1 MHGQLDNHTI
11 MSHALIFLSTSR
23 CLLLPNPTTIR
34 YYQSMYHL
42 GHPKSNQFKPQ
53 VPNKKR
59 RTSPASSQAHSLI
72 QKSNFKTSSN
82 PTSKSRNATYSRVK
96 AFRDISDSEDE
107 EQASGSIQDEH
118 SSSKSE
124 TTFEMPPEFDF
135 SNFRAKRKSAS
146 SAVFESPDNFKVSPT
161 TSTQPSPKFFERPP
175 EFDFESLRKSPTTRR
190 CKFCRKELPPSFVE
204 VPPTASRARFGYCRR
219 HENATVLQQGK
230 QLGYPAVCD
239 FTQVRARITKLL
251 PRIRKLLD
259 GPDSEFLT
267 ILRNKTSH
275 RNVATPMSM
284 FNVFDL
290 TQPGYYGPRGAEMI
304 KGIVMD
310 SMAKEIKSNKGL
322 SDALKFCGGVMGYIS
337 SIIVPEIGVRLIM
350 EDMDMNWDDARKIM
364 KESSAYGNV
373 INPVIDNISDGDDES
388 EDSDTLKG

>member
-1 MHGQLDNHTI
+1 MW
-11 MSHALIFLSTSR
+11 HALIFTSTSR
-23 CLLLPNPTTIR
+23 RLPPDPTTMGYDKPI
-34 YYQSMYHL
+34 YHL
-42 GHPKSNQFKPQ
+42 GNPKSTPYTPP
-53 VPNKKR
+53 VSSKKR
-59 RTSPASSQAHSLI
+59 RTSPASSKDHALI

-82 PTSKSRNATYSRVK
+82 ATSISRNVTYSRAKVLK
-96 AFRDISDSEDE
+96 DISDSEDE
-107 EQASGSIQDEH
+107 EQVTSSLQDGP

-135 SNFRAKRKSAS
+135 SNIRAKRKSAS
-146 SAVFESPDNFKVSPT
+146 SAVFESPDNFKVSLT
-161 TSTQPSPKFFERPP
+161 TSTQPSPKVFEEPP

-190 CKFCRKELPPSFVE
+190 CKFCRKELPQSFIE
-204 VPPTASRARFGYCRR
+204 EPPTASRARFGYCRR
-219 HENATVLQQGK
+219 HENATILQQGK
-230 QLGYPAVCD
+230 QLGYPAIYD
-239 FTQVRARITKLL
+239 FTQVRVRITKLL

-267 ILRNKTSH
+267 TLRNKTSH

-304 KGIVMD
+304 RGIVMD
-310 SMAKEIKSNKGL
+310 SMAKEIKSNKSL

-350 EDMDMNWDDARKIM
+350 QDMDVNWDDAKRVM
-364 KESSAYGNV
+364 KESAAYGNV
-373 INPVIDNISDGDDES
+373 INPVIEDISDGDDES
-388 EDSDTLKG
+388 ENSDT